1 MDRDQL
7 DDLAARLRA
16 AGCVF
21 AEDEAALLAAR
32 ADDDAHLDALVAR
45 RVAGEP
51 LEHVLGYVDFHGLRV
66 AVDPGVFVPRQRTA
80 LLVDEAVALGRQAGR
95 LVRLPDGGTGGG
107 AGGVTVGDA
116 DGGLGGVTF
125 DDPDGG
131 AGGSASGVAVG
142 DRDGG
147 TGGGAGGVTVGD
159 SDGGLGGGPDGRAA
173 GLAVVVVDVCC
184 GAGALGLATAVG
196 LGGAETV
203 ALHASDVD
211 PAAVACAARNVAAV
225 GGSAYEGDLFDP
237 LPPGL
242 RGRVD
247 LLLANV
253 PYVPTAEI
261 PLLPREARDH
271 EAHVALDGGG
281 DGLDVL
287 RRVAA
292 EAPAWLAPGGH
303 LLTESGERQATG
315 AVDVLERAGLRARVV
330 RDEEIGATIV
340 VGTLPAEA

>member
-80 LLVDEAVALGRQAGR
+80 LLVDEAVALGRRAGR

-116 DGGLGGVTF
+116 DGGPGGVTV

-131 AGGSASGVAVG
+131 AGGSA
-142 DRDGG
+142 
-147 TGGGAGGVTVGD
+147 GGVTVDD
-159 SDGGLGGGPDGRAA
+159 SDGGLGGGLDGRGA

>member
-7 DDLAARLRA
+7 DDLTARLRA

-21 AEDEAALLAAR
+21 AEEEAALLAAR

-80 LLVDEAVALGRQAGR
+80 LLVDEAVALGRRAR
-95 LVRLPDGGTGGG
+95 HLDWLPDGGTGGG
-107 AGGVTVGDA
+107 TGSVTVGDA
-116 DGGLGGVTF
+116 DGGTGSVTVG
-125 DDPDGG
+125 DADADGG
-131 AGGSASGVAVG
+131 AVGAGGGAVGNPDG

-147 TGGGAGGVTVGD
+147 PDSGLDRRMVG
-159 SDGGLGGGPDGRAA
+159 P
-173 GLAVVVVDVCC
+173 AVVVVDLCC

-261 PLLPREARDH
+261 PLLPHEARDH

>member
-1 MDRDQL
+1 MDQSRL
-7 DDLAARLRA
+7 DDLTARLRA

-21 AEDEAALLAAR
+21 AEDEAALLAER
-32 ADDDAHLDALVAR
+32 ADDAAHLEELVAR

-66 AVDPGVFVPRQRTA
+66 AVDPGVFVPRQRTT
-80 LLVDEAVALGRQAGR
+80 LLVDEAVVLGRRAGR
-95 LVRLPDGGTGGG
+95 PTWL
-107 AGGVTVGDA
+107 
-116 DGGLGGVTF
+116 
-125 DDPDGG
+125 
-131 AGGSASGVAVG
+131 
-142 DRDGG
+142 
-147 TGGGAGGVTVGD
+147 
-159 SDGGLGGGPDGRAA
+159 SDGGPGSGPGGRPESGPDGRT
-173 GLAVVVVDVCC
+173 VVVDLCC

-196 LGGAETV
+196 LGGDETV

-225 GGSAYEGDLFDP
+225 GGTAYEGDLFDP
-237 LPPGL
+237 LPAGL

-253 PYVPTAEI
+253 PYVPSGEI

-303 LLTESGERQATG
+303 LLTESGERQAAS
-315 AVDVLERAGLRARVV
+315 AVAVLERAGLVARVL
-330 RDEEIGATIV
+330 RDDDIGATIV
-340 VGTLPAEA
+340 VGTLPAET

>member
-1 MDRDQL
+1 MDQSRL
-7 DDLAARLRA
+7 DDLTARLRA

-21 AEDEAALLAAR
+21 AEDEAALLAER
-32 ADDDAHLDALVAR
+32 ADDDAHLEALVAR

-66 AVDPGVFVPRQRTA
+66 AVDPGVFVPRQRTT
-80 LLVDEAVALGRQAGR
+80 LLVDEAVALGRRAGR
-95 LVRLPDGGTGGG
+95 PAQL
-107 AGGVTVGDA
+107 
-116 DGGLGGVTF
+116 
-125 DDPDGG
+125 
-131 AGGSASGVAVG
+131 
-142 DRDGG
+142 
-147 TGGGAGGVTVGD
+147 
-159 SDGGLGGGPDGRAA
+159 SDGGPGSGPGGRPEGGRDGRT
-173 GLAVVVVDVCC
+173 VVVDLCC

-196 LGGAETV
+196 LGGAEAV

-225 GGSAYEGDLFDP
+225 GGTAYEGDLFDP
-237 LPPGL
+237 LPTGL

-253 PYVPTAEI
+253 PYVPSGEI

-303 LLTESGERQATG
+303 LLTESGERQAAG
-315 AVDVLERAGLRARVV
+315 AVAVLGRSGLVARVV
-330 RDEEIGATIV
+330 RDDDIGATIV
-340 VGTLPAEA
+340 VGTLPAET

>member
-1 MDRDQL
+1 MDQSRL
-7 DDLAARLRA
+7 DDLTARLRA

-21 AEDEAALLAAR
+21 AEDEAALLAER
-32 ADDDAHLDALVAR
+32 ADDDAHLEALVAR

-80 LLVDEAVALGRQAGR
+80 LLVDEAVALGRRAGR
-95 LVRLPDGGTGGG
+95 PAPL
-107 AGGVTVGDA
+107 
-116 DGGLGGVTF
+116 
-125 DDPDGG
+125 
-131 AGGSASGVAVG
+131 
-142 DRDGG
+142 
-147 TGGGAGGVTVGD
+147 
-159 SDGGLGGGPDGRAA
+159 SDGGPGSGPGGRPEGGPDGRT
-173 GLAVVVVDVCC
+173 VVVDLCC

-196 LGGAETV
+196 LGGDETV

-225 GGSAYEGDLFDP
+225 GGTAHEGDLFDP
-237 LPPGL
+237 LPAGL

-253 PYVPTAEI
+253 PYVPTTEI

-315 AVDVLERAGLRARVV
+315 AVAVLGRAGLVARVV
-330 RDEEIGATIV
+330 RDDDIGATIV
-340 VGTLPAEA
+340 VGTLPAET

>member
-1 MDRDQL
+1 MDQSRL
-7 DDLAARLRA
+7 DDLTARLRA

-21 AEDEAALLAAR
+21 AEDEAALLAER
-32 ADDDAHLDALVAR
+32 ADDAAHLEALVAR

-66 AVDPGVFVPRQRTA
+66 AVDPGVFVPRQRTT
-80 LLVDEAVALGRQAGR
+80 LLVDEVVALARRAGR
-95 LVRLPDGGTGGG
+95 PARLPDGGPGSGPGGRPE
-107 AGGVTVGDA
+107 
-116 DGGLGGVTF
+116 DG
-125 DDPDGG
+125 
-131 AGGSASGVAVG
+131 
-142 DRDGG
+142 
-147 TGGGAGGVTVGD
+147 
-159 SDGGLGGGPDGRAA
+159 SDGRT
-173 GLAVVVVDVCC
+173 VVVDLCC
-184 GAGALGLATAVG
+184 GAGALGLATAVS
-196 LGGAETV
+196 LGGDETV
-203 ALHASDVD
+203 ALHASDMD

-225 GGSAYEGDLFDP
+225 GGTAYEGDLFDP
-237 LPPGL
+237 LPAGL

-253 PYVPTAEI
+253 PYVPSGEI

-303 LLTESGERQATG
+303 LLTESGERQAAG
-315 AVDVLERAGLRARVV
+315 AVAVLGRAGLVARVV
-330 RDEEIGATIV
+330 RDDDIGATIV
-340 VGTLPAEA
+340 VGTLPAET

>member
-1 MDRDQL
+1 MDPDQL

-32 ADDDAHLDALVAR
+32 ADDDAHLEALVAR

-95 LVRLPDGGTGGG
+95 PVRLP
-107 AGGVTVGDA
+107 
-116 DGGLGGVTF
+116 
-125 DDPDGG
+125 
-131 AGGSASGVAVG
+131 
-142 DRDGG
+142 DGG

-159 SDGGLGGGPDGRAA
+159 SDGGLGGGPDGQTV
-173 GLAVVVVDVCC
+173 GPAVVVVDVCC

-225 GGSAYEGDLFDP
+225 GGSAYEGDLFDA

-253 PYVPTAEI
+253 PYVPSGEI

-315 AVDVLERAGLRARVV
+315 AVDVLERAGLCARVV

-340 VGTLPAEA
+340 VGTLPAEV

>member
-1 MDRDQL
+1 MDQSRL
-7 DDLAARLRA
+7 DALTARLRA

-21 AEDEAALLAAR
+21 AEDEAALLAER
-32 ADDDAHLDALVAR
+32 ADDAAHLEALVAR

-66 AVDPGVFVPRQRTA
+66 AVDPGVFVPRQRTT
-80 LLVDEAVALGRQAGR
+80 LLVDEAVALGRRAGR
-95 LVRLPDGGTGGG
+95 PAQL
-107 AGGVTVGDA
+107 
-116 DGGLGGVTF
+116 
-125 DDPDGG
+125 
-131 AGGSASGVAVG
+131 
-142 DRDGG
+142 
-147 TGGGAGGVTVGD
+147 
-159 SDGGLGGGPDGRAA
+159 SDGGPGSGPGGRREGGPDGRT
-173 GLAVVVVDVCC
+173 VVVDLCC
-184 GAGALGLATAVG
+184 GVGALGLATAVG
-196 LGGAETV
+196 LGGAEAV

-225 GGSAYEGDLFDP
+225 GGTASAGDLFDP

-253 PYVPTAEI
+253 PYVPTTEI

-303 LLTESGERQATG
+303 LLTESGERQAAG
-315 AVDVLERAGLRARVV
+315 AVAVLDRAGLVPRVV
-330 RDEEIGATIV
+330 RDDEIGATIV
-340 VGTLPAEA
+340 VGTLPAET

>member
-1 MDRDQL
+1 MRREVDPLRSISDARVDLVPRKSPRGRAPARSTVRDVDQSGL
-7 DDLAARLRA
+7 DALTARLRA

-21 AEDEAALLAAR
+21 AEDEAALVAER
-32 ADDDAHLDALVAR
+32 ADDAAHLEALVAR

-66 AVDPGVFVPRQRTA
+66 AVDPGVFVPRQRTT
-80 LLVDEAVALGRQAGR
+80 LLVDEAVALGRRAG
-95 LVRLPDGGTGGG
+95 P
-107 AGGVTVGDA
+107 
-116 DGGLGGVTF
+116 
-125 DDPDGG
+125 
-131 AGGSASGVAVG
+131 
-142 DRDGG
+142 
-147 TGGGAGGVTVGD
+147 
-159 SDGGLGGGPDGRAA
+159 
-173 GLAVVVVDVCC
+173 AVVVVDLCC
-184 GAGALGLATAVG
+184 GAGALGLATAVR
-196 LGGAETV
+196 LGGGTTV
-203 ALHASDVD
+203 SLHASDVD

-225 GGSAYEGDLFDP
+225 GGTASAGDLFDP

-253 PYVPTAEI
+253 PYVPTTEI

-303 LLTESGERQATG
+303 LLTESGERQAAG
-315 AVDVLERAGLRARVV
+315 AVAVLDRAGLVPRVV
-330 RDEEIGATIV
+330 RDDEIGATIV
-340 VGTLPAEA
+340 VGTLPAET

>member
-1 MDRDQL
+1 MMGGPSRRQSPRGRGSARSTVRDVDQSPL
-7 DDLAARLRA
+7 DDLTARLRA

-21 AEDEAALLAAR
+21 AEDEAALLAER
-32 ADDDAHLDALVAR
+32 ADDAAHLEALVAR

-66 AVDPGVFVPRQRTA
+66 AVDPGVFVPRQRTT
-80 LLVDEAVALGRQAGR
+80 LLVDEAVALGRRAG
-95 LVRLPDGGTGGG
+95 P
-107 AGGVTVGDA
+107 
-116 DGGLGGVTF
+116 
-125 DDPDGG
+125 
-131 AGGSASGVAVG
+131 
-142 DRDGG
+142 
-147 TGGGAGGVTVGD
+147 
-159 SDGGLGGGPDGRAA
+159 
-173 GLAVVVVDVCC
+173 AVVVVDLCC

-196 LGGAETV
+196 LGGDTTV
-203 ALHASDVD
+203 SLHASDVD

-225 GGSAYEGDLFDP
+225 GGTASAGDLLDP

-253 PYVPTAEI
+253 PYVPTTEI
-261 PLLPREARDH
+261 ALLPREARDH

-303 LLTESGERQATG
+303 LLTESGERQAAG
-315 AVDVLERAGLRARVV
+315 AVAVLDRAGLVARVV
-330 RDEEIGATIV
+330 RDDEIGATIV
-340 VGTLPAEA
+340 VGTLPAET

>member
-1 MDRDQL
+1 MRVDLVVVGAIPARAEPGTEYRPDVDQSQL
-7 DDLAARLRA
+7 DDLVSRLRA

-21 AEDEAALLAAR
+21 AEDEAALLAER
-32 ADDDAHLDALVAR
+32 ADDDAHLEALVAR

-66 AVDPGVFVPRQRTA
+66 AVDPGVFVPRQRTT
-80 LLVDEAVALGRQAGR
+80 LLVDEAVALGREVTGGVPTR
-95 LVRLPDGGTGGG
+95 LSDGAPDG
-107 AGGVTVGDA
+107 A
-116 DGGLGGVTF
+116 
-125 DDPDGG
+125 P
-131 AGGSASGVAVG
+131 
-142 DRDGG
+142 GG
-147 TGGGAGGVTVGD
+147 T
-159 SDGGLGGGPDGRAA
+159 P
-173 GLAVVVVDVCC
+173 VVVVDLCC
-184 GAGALGLATAVG
+184 GAGALGLATAAG
-196 LGGAETV
+196 LGGADAV

-211 PAAVACAARNVAAV
+211 PAAVACAGRNVAAV
-225 GGSAYEGDLFDP
+225 DGTAHEGDLFDP
-237 LPPGL
+237 LPAAL

-261 PLLPREARDH
+261 SLLPREARDH

-292 EAPAWLAPGGH
+292 EAPRWLAPGGH
-303 LLTESGERQATG
+303 LLTESGERQAAG
-315 AVDVLERAGLRARVV
+315 AVGVLEGAGLRARVV

-340 VGTLPAEA
+340 VGTLPAEP

>member
-1 MDRDQL
+1 MDQDQL

-21 AEDEAALLAAR
+21 AEDEAALLAER
-32 ADDDAHLDALVAR
+32 ADDAAHLETLVAR

-95 LVRLPDGGTGGG
+95 PVRLPDGGPG
-107 AGGVTVGDA
+107 A
-116 DGGLGGVTF
+116 
-125 DDPDGG
+125 
-131 AGGSASGVAVG
+131 
-142 DRDGG
+142 
-147 TGGGAGGVTVGD
+147 
-159 SDGGLGGGPDGRAA
+159 GPDGRTVGPAVV
-173 GLAVVVVDVCC
+173 VVVVDVCC

-225 GGSAYEGDLFDP
+225 GGSAYAGDLFDP

-261 PLLPREARDH
+261 PLLPHEARDH
-271 EAHVALDGGG
+271 EAHVALDGGS

-292 EAPAWLAPGGH
+292 EAPTWLAPGGH

-330 RDEEIGATIV
+330 RDDEIGATIV
-340 VGTLPAEA
+340 VGTLPAET

>member
-1 MDRDQL
+1 MDQNRL
-7 DDLAARLRA
+7 DDLTARLRA

-21 AEDEAALLAAR
+21 AEDEAAHLAER
-32 ADDDAHLDALVAR
+32 ADDDAHLEELAAR

-66 AVDPGVFVPRQRTA
+66 AVDPGVFVPRQRTT
-80 LLVDEAVALGRQAGR
+80 LLVDEAVALGRPVARGAATG
-95 LVRLPDGGTGGG
+95 LPDGAAEGE
-107 AGGVTVGDA
+107 
-116 DGGLGGVTF
+116 
-125 DDPDGG
+125 P
-131 AGGSASGVAVG
+131 
-142 DRDGG
+142 
-147 TGGGAGGVTVGD
+147 
-159 SDGGLGGGPDGRAA
+159 GRSP
-173 GLAVVVVDVCC
+173 VVVVDLCC
-184 GAGALGLATAVG
+184 GAGALGLATAAG
-196 LGGAETV
+196 LGGADAV

-211 PAAVACAARNVAAV
+211 PAAVACAGRNVAAV
-225 GGSAYEGDLFDP
+225 GGTAHEGDLFDP
-237 LPPGL
+237 LPDVL

-253 PYVPTAEI
+253 PYVPTGEI

-271 EAHVALDGGG
+271 EAHVALDGGN

-292 EAPAWLAPGGH
+292 EAPDWLAPGGH
-303 LLTESGERQATG
+303 LLTESGERQAPG

-340 VGTLPAEA
+340 VGTLPAEP

>member
-1 MDRDQL
+1 MDQSRL
-7 DDLAARLRA
+7 DALTARLRA

-21 AEDEAALLAAR
+21 AEDEAALLAER
-32 ADDDAHLDALVAR
+32 ADDAAHLEALVAR

-66 AVDPGVFVPRQRTA
+66 AVDPGVFVPRQRTT
-80 LLVDEAVALGRQAGR
+80 LLVDEAVALGRRARRPAQ
-95 LVRLPDGGTGGG
+95 L
-107 AGGVTVGDA
+107 
-116 DGGLGGVTF
+116 
-125 DDPDGG
+125 
-131 AGGSASGVAVG
+131 
-142 DRDGG
+142 
-147 TGGGAGGVTVGD
+147 
-159 SDGGLGGGPDGRAA
+159 SDGGPGSGPGGRREGGPDGRT
-173 GLAVVVVDVCC
+173 VVVDLCC

-196 LGGAETV
+196 LGGAEAV

-225 GGSAYEGDLFDP
+225 GGTASAGDLFDP

-253 PYVPTAEI
+253 PYVPTTEI

-303 LLTESGERQATG
+303 LLTESGERQAAG
-315 AVDVLERAGLRARVV
+315 AVAVLGRAGLVPRVV
-330 RDEEIGATIV
+330 RDDEIGATIV
-340 VGTLPAEA
+340 VGTLPAET

>member
-1 MDRDQL
+1 VDQSRL
-7 DDLAARLRA
+7 DALTARLRA

-21 AEDEAALLAAR
+21 AEDEATLLAER
-32 ADDDAHLDALVAR
+32 ADGDAHLEALVAR

-66 AVDPGVFVPRQRTA
+66 AVDPGVFVPRQRTM
-80 LLVDEAVALGRQAGR
+80 LLVDEAVALGRRAAGGASTG
-95 LVRLPDGGTGGG
+95 LPDG
-107 AGGVTVGDA
+107 AA
-116 DGGLGGVTF
+116 DGE
-125 DDPDGG
+125 PG
-131 AGGSASGVAVG
+131 AS
-142 DRDGG
+142 
-147 TGGGAGGVTVGD
+147 
-159 SDGGLGGGPDGRAA
+159 P
-173 GLAVVVVDVCC
+173 VVVVDLCC
-184 GAGALGLATAVG
+184 GAGALGLATAAG
-196 LGGAETV
+196 LGGADAV

-211 PAAVACAARNVAAV
+211 PAAVACAGRNVAAV
-225 GGSAYEGDLFDP
+225 GGTAHEGDLFDP
-237 LPPGL
+237 LPDVL

-287 RRVAA
+287 RRVSA
-292 EAPAWLAPGGH
+292 EAPDWLAPGGH
-303 LLTESGERQATG
+303 LLTESGERQAAG

-340 VGTLPAEA
+340 VGTRHAQP

>member
-1 MDRDQL
+1 MDQSPL
-7 DDLAARLRA
+7 DDLTARLRA

-21 AEDEAALLAAR
+21 AEDEAALLAER
-32 ADDDAHLDALVAR
+32 ADDAAHLEALVAR

-66 AVDPGVFVPRQRTA
+66 AVDPGVFVPRQRTT
-80 LLVDEAVALGRQAGR
+80 LLVDEAVALGRRAG
-95 LVRLPDGGTGGG
+95 P
-107 AGGVTVGDA
+107 
-116 DGGLGGVTF
+116 
-125 DDPDGG
+125 
-131 AGGSASGVAVG
+131 
-142 DRDGG
+142 
-147 TGGGAGGVTVGD
+147 
-159 SDGGLGGGPDGRAA
+159 
-173 GLAVVVVDVCC
+173 AVVVVDLCC

-196 LGGAETV
+196 LGGDTTV
-203 ALHASDVD
+203 SLHASDVD

-225 GGSAYEGDLFDP
+225 GGTASAGDLLDP

-253 PYVPTAEI
+253 PYVPTTEI
-261 PLLPREARDH
+261 ALLPREARDH

-303 LLTESGERQATG
+303 LLTESGERQAAG
-315 AVDVLERAGLRARVV
+315 AVAVLDRAGLVARVV
-330 RDEEIGATIV
+330 RDDEIGATIV
-340 VGTLPAEA
+340 VGTLPAET

>member
-21 AEDEAALLAAR
+21 AEDEAALLAER
-32 ADDDAHLDALVAR
+32 ADDAAHLETLVAR

-95 LVRLPDGGTGGG
+95 PVRAPDGGTCGVAVGDPDGGG
-107 AGGVTVGDA
+107 AGGGT
-116 DGGLGGVTF
+116 GGVAV
-125 DDPDGG
+125 DDPDSG
-131 AGGSASGVAVG
+131 AGGSAGGVAVG
-142 DRDGG
+142 DPDGG
-147 TGGGAGGVTVGD
+147 RDNGL
-159 SDGGLGGGPDGRAA
+159 DGGLGGGPDGRTV
-173 GLAVVVVDVCC
+173 GPAVVVVDVCC
-184 GAGALGLATAVG
+184 GAGALGLATSVG

-225 GGSAYEGDLFDP
+225 GGTAYAGDLFDP

-261 PLLPREARDH
+261 PLLPHEARDH

-315 AVDVLERAGLRARVV
+315 AVDVLARAGLRARVV

-340 VGTLPAEA
+340 VGTLPAET

>member
-7 DDLAARLRA
+7 DDLTARLRA

-80 LLVDEAVALGRQAGR
+80 LLVDEAVALGRQVAGAAPGDR
-95 LVRLPDGGTGGG
+95 PVALPDG
-107 AGGVTVGDA
+107 A
-116 DGGLGGVTF
+116 
-125 DDPDGG
+125 PD
-131 AGGSASGVAVG
+131 
-142 DRDGG
+142 
-147 TGGGAGGVTVGD
+147 
-159 SDGGLGGGPDGRAA
+159 RAHVRSP
-173 GLAVVVVDVCC
+173 VVVVDLCC
-184 GAGALGLATAVG
+184 GAGALGLATATD
-196 LGGAETV
+196 LGAVADV
-203 ALHASDVD
+203 ALHAIDVD
-211 PAAVACAARNVAAV
+211 PAAIACAARNVAAV
-225 GGSAYEGDLFDP
+225 GGTAHEGDLFDP
-237 LPPGL
+237 LPAGL

-303 LLTESGERQATG
+303 LLTESGERQAAG

-340 VGTLPAEA
+340 VGTSPADA

>member
-1 MDRDQL
+1 MDQSQL

-21 AEDEAALLAAR
+21 AEDEAALLAER
-32 ADDDAHLDALVAR
+32 ADDDAQLEALVAR

-66 AVDPGVFVPRQRTA
+66 AVDPGVFVPRQRTT
-80 LLVDEAVALGRQAGR
+80 LLVDEAVALGRQVARAAPGR
-95 LVRLPDGGTGGG
+95 LSVALPDG
-107 AGGVTVGDA
+107 AAVGE
-116 DGGLGGVTF
+116 
-125 DDPDGG
+125 P
-131 AGGSASGVAVG
+131 GGS
-142 DRDGG
+142 
-147 TGGGAGGVTVGD
+147 
-159 SDGGLGGGPDGRAA
+159 P
-173 GLAVVVVDVCC
+173 VVVVDLCC
-184 GAGALGLATAVG
+184 GAGALGLATATD
-196 LGGAETV
+196 LGGAAEV
-203 ALHASDVD
+203 ELHASDVD
-211 PAAVACAARNVAAV
+211 PAAVACAGRNVAAV
-225 GGSAYEGDLFDP
+225 DGTAHEGDLFDP
-237 LPPGL
+237 LPAAL

-292 EAPAWLAPGGH
+292 EAREWLVPGGH
-303 LLTESGERQATG
+303 LLTESGERQAAG
-315 AVDVLERAGLRARVV
+315 AVDVLGRAGLRARVV

-340 VGTLPAEA
+340 VGTLPAEP

>member
-1 MDRDQL
+1 MMGGPSRRKSPRGRGSARSTVRDVDQSLL
-7 DDLAARLRA
+7 DALTARLRA

-21 AEDEAALLAAR
+21 AEDEAVLLAER
-32 ADDDAHLDALVAR
+32 ADDAAHLEALVAR

-80 LLVDEAVALGRQAGR
+80 LLVDEAVALGRRVGR
-95 LVRLPDGGTGGG
+95 LRLPDGGPGSDPGGR
-107 AGGVTVGDA
+107 
-116 DGGLGGVTF
+116 
-125 DDPDGG
+125 P
-131 AGGSASGVAVG
+131 
-142 DRDGG
+142 
-147 TGGGAGGVTVGD
+147 
-159 SDGGLGGGPDGRAA
+159 GGGPDGRT
-173 GLAVVVVDVCC
+173 VVVDLCC

-196 LGGAETV
+196 LGGAVAV

-225 GGSAYEGDLFDP
+225 GGTASAGDLFDP

-253 PYVPTAEI
+253 PYVPSGEI

-303 LLTESGERQATG
+303 LLTESGERQAAG
-315 AVDVLERAGLRARVV
+315 AVAVLDRAGLVARVV
-330 RDEEIGATIV
+330 RDDDIGATIV
-340 VGTLPAEA
+340 VGTLPAET

>member
-1 MDRDQL
+1 MMGGPSRRKSPRGRGSARSTVRDVDQSLL
-7 DDLAARLRA
+7 DALTARLRA

-21 AEDEAALLAAR
+21 AEDEAVLLAER
-32 ADDDAHLDALVAR
+32 ADDAAHLEALVAR

-66 AVDPGVFVPRQRTA
+66 AVDPGVFVPRQRTT
-80 LLVDEAVALGRQAGR
+80 LLVDEAVALGRRA
-95 LVRLPDGGTGGG
+95 
-107 AGGVTVGDA
+107 
-116 DGGLGGVTF
+116 
-125 DDPDGG
+125 
-131 AGGSASGVAVG
+131 GSA
-142 DRDGG
+142 
-147 TGGGAGGVTVGD
+147 
-159 SDGGLGGGPDGRAA
+159 
-173 GLAVVVVDVCC
+173 VVLVDLCC

-196 LGGAETV
+196 LGGDETV

-225 GGSAYEGDLFDP
+225 GGTASAGDLFDP

-253 PYVPTAEI
+253 PYVPSGEI

-303 LLTESGERQATG
+303 LLTESGERQAAG
-315 AVDVLERAGLRARVV
+315 AVAVLDRAGLVARVV
-330 RDEEIGATIV
+330 RDDDIGATIV
-340 VGTLPAEA
+340 VGTLPAET